1 MADAMV
7 EGGFKDFW
15 QLVNGCKAN
24 TKNQASCID
33 GVSDDAEI
41 ADLWASK
48 FKSLLLRILMH
59 TDNWLKP
66 YQASKFLQK
75 S

>member
-1 MADAMV
+1 MANAMV

-15 QLVNGCKAN
+15 QLVNHCKAN

-41 ADLWASK
+41 AD
-48 FKSLLLRILMH
+48 
-59 TDNWLKP
+59 
-66 YQASKFLQK
+66 
-75 S
+75 